1 MTPSII
7 NNYLER
13 EIARKFYIV
22 VFSLT
27 RETFSNKKSKFSNFN
42 I

>member
-22 VFSLT
+22 VFSLVGG
-27 RETFSNKKSKFSNFN
+27 TFSNKKSKFLNFST
-42 I
+42 